1 MRYQIHEKW
10 GDQFFKMTII
20 WVSKLHASINYNIF
34 KIYFLDDLKLAVPI
48 FNFEIIKY
56 ISKIK
61 LKYIPISKNKLM
73 KLAFQNLFFW
83 KKKKKANRVQKGKK
97 RTIKGNWVCLN

>member
-83 KKKKKANRVQKGKK
+83 KKTKRQTEYKKGK
-97 RTIKGNWVCLN
+97 NEL